1 MTDKQTKRYYDDVR
15 KFDYRSAAKKHSDNP
30 FKQELKIDAATWAPF
45 KKLEFESAPAMLR
58 SSPLTIAQATL
69 GERIQGLAGDPNRRG
84 AKPWWQSGWKSEG
97 EAVEALQNNPELI
110 QHFDNQP
117 GFPKDLFKQ

>member
-1 MTDKQTKRYYDDVR
+1 MTKKQTKDYYADVER
-15 KFDYRSAAKKHSDNP
+15 FAWSNPKKHSDNP
-30 FKQELKIDAATWAPF
+30 FKQELKIDDRSTWAPF
-45 KKLEFESAPAMLR
+45 KKLEFESSPTMLR
-58 SSPLTIAQATL
+58 PSPLAIAQATL

-117 GFPKDLFKQ
+117 GFPKDLFKR

>member
-1 MTDKQTKRYYDDVR
+1 MTKKQTKRYYDDL
-15 KFDYRSAAKKHSDNP
+15 KQLKWSDIKKHSDNP
-30 FKQELKIDAATWAPF
+30 FGQELKIDAATWAPL
-45 KKLEFESAPAMLR
+45 KKLEFESSPTMLR
-58 SSPLTIAQATL
+58 SSPLAIAQATL
-69 GERIQGLAGDPNRRG
+69 GEQIQGLAGDPNRRG

>member
-1 MTDKQTKRYYDDVR
+1 MTEKQTKQQIFQYASKIHEDHR
-15 KFDYRSAAKKHSDNP
+15 KFNAKQTKDA
-30 FKQELKIDAATWAPF
+30 FKQLLINLDKQSYERNMRLKFQAAPH
-45 KKLEFESAPAMLR
+45 MLK
-58 SSPLTIAQATL
+58 IAQATL
-69 GERIQGLAGDPNRRG
+69 GEQVQGLAGDPTRRG

-97 EAVEALQNNPELI
+97 EAVEALRSNPELI